1 MVQSQQPEK
10 HHSYLTAFIQELHIL
25 LSLQCSND
33 KDGVGQKLHPVLI
46 IHMCVQLEFIS
57 SKSKELAVGI
67 PSQIRVENFGFYDSD
82 SSVLFQEIGQ
92 NNQNENIFVT

>member
-1 MVQSQQPEK
+1 
-10 HHSYLTAFIQELHIL
+10 
-25 LSLQCSND
+25 
-33 KDGVGQKLHPVLI
+33 
-46 IHMCVQLEFIS
+46 MCVQLEFIS